1 VFTTHDRP
9 HVYQKSG
16 KAVAQFF
23 KRKKPFEE
31 KIMER
36 IHMNHLRDLIR
47 RIRAG
52 ESERRIAQ
60 DMQISRPTVHKY
72 YELAKKEGY
81 LEKGNE
87 IPTDE
92 ILQSVLGPGPQPPKI
107 ASSVEQFGEVVK
119 TLRKQEVEMV
129 AIWQRLRDNYGYSG
143 SYSSIRR
150 FVNQLEPKTP
160 DAYAR
165 VQTSP
170 GQEMQVDFG
179 EVGHLYD
186 PANGQIRTAYVFV
199 ATLSYSRHQ
208 YAEIVFDQKVITWI
222 GLHRRAFEYFGGVP
236 VRVVPD
242 NLKAAV
248 QKILIHDAIL
258 GEAYRKMA
266 LHYGFMI
273 SPTIPYTPRHKGKVE
288 NGVHYVQRNFMAGQ
302 EFADIHYA
310 NQHLKNWIRDV
321 AGTREH
327 GTTHEAPLK
336 LFKEFEQAALLPLA
350 ETAFSLCEIRTAKV
364 HPDCH
369 VVVSGSFYSAP
380 YVYVGKKLDVYVHE
394 KIIELFQGQKLVAT
408 HLRCQK
414 PGQWQTRL
422 EHYPEQKAAFLQR
435 TPDFCRQLA
444 VQMGPATNKVVD
456 SLLSDRPLDRL
467 RSVQAILRLEETVG
481 AQRLEAACAR
491 AVHYG
496 DLRYRRIKEILNA
509 ALDREPLPDTAA
521 VQPKT
526 AHTFARSTTDFFATV
541 QL

>member
-1 VFTTHDRP
+1 MIARMLTRIT
-9 HVYQKSG
+9 G
-16 KAVAQFF
+16 KAVAQFLQG
-23 KRKKPFEE
+23 KKPLEE

-47 RIRAG
+47 RLRAR

-72 YELAKKEGY
+72 HELAKKEGY
-81 LEKGNE
+81 LELGSE
-87 IPTDE
+87 IPADE
-92 ILQSVLGPGPQPPKI
+92 ILQSALGPGPQPPKI
-107 ASSVEQFGEVVK
+107 ASSVEQFGEIVK

-179 EVGHLYD
+179 DVGQLYD
-186 PANGQIRTAYVFV
+186 PASGQIRTAYVFV

-208 YAEIVFDQKVITWI
+208 YAEIVFDQKVVTWI

-248 QKILIHDAIL
+248 QKILIHDAVL

-288 NGVHYVQRNFMAGQ
+288 NGVHYVQRNFIAGQ
-302 EFADIHYA
+302 KFADIHCA
-310 NQHLKNWIRDV
+310 NQHLKNWIRDI
-321 AGTREH
+321 AGVREH
-327 GTTHEAPLK
+327 GTTHEAPLS
-336 LFKEFEQAALLPLA
+336 LFKEFEQAALQSLP

-369 VVVSGSFYSAP
+369 VVVSGSFYSVP
-380 YVYVGKKLDVYVHE
+380 YIYVGKQLDVYVHE
-394 KIIELFQGQKLVAT
+394 KTIELFQGQKLVAT

-422 EHYPEQKAAFLQR
+422 EHYPEQKASFLQR
-435 TPDFCRQLA
+435 TPDFCRLLA
-444 VQMGPATNKVVD
+444 ARLGPATSKVVD

-509 ALDREPLPDTAA
+509 ALDREPLPETAA

-526 AHTFARSTTDFFATV
+526 AHTFARSSTDFFAMV
-541 QL
+541 QP

>member
-1 VFTTHDRP
+1 
-9 HVYQKSG
+9 
-16 KAVAQFF
+16 
-23 KRKKPFEE
+23 
-31 KIMER
+31 MER
-36 IHMNHLRDLIR
+36 IHMNHLRDLLR
-47 RIRAG
+47 RLRAG

-72 YELAKKEGY
+72 YELAKKKGY
-81 LEKGNE
+81 LETGNE
-87 IPTDE
+87 IPADE

-107 ASSVEQFGEVVK
+107 ASSVDQFGEVVK

-150 FVNQLEPKTP
+150 FVHQLEPKTP

-179 EVGHLYD
+179 EVGQLYD
-186 PANGQIRTAYVFV
+186 PASGEIRTAYVFV

-248 QKILIHDAIL
+248 QKILIHDAVL
-258 GEAYRKMA
+258 GETYRKMA

-302 EFADIHYA
+302 EFADIHCA
-310 NQHLKNWIRDV
+310 NQHLKNWIRDI

-369 VVVSGSFYSAP
+369 VVVSGSFYSVP

-394 KIIELFQGQKLVAT
+394 KTIELFQGQKLVAT

-414 PGQWQTRL
+414 PGLWQTRL

-444 VQMGPATNKVVD
+444 ARMGPATSKVVD

-481 AQRLEAACAR
+481 TQRLEAACAR

-496 DLRYRRIKEILNA
+496 DLHYRRIKEILNA

-526 AHTFARSTTDFFATV
+526 VHTFARSTTDFFSTV
-541 QL
+541 QP

>member
-1 VFTTHDRP
+1 
-9 HVYQKSG
+9 
-16 KAVAQFF
+16 
-23 KRKKPFEE
+23 
-31 KIMER
+31 MEH

-81 LEKGNE
+81 LETGNE
-87 IPTDE
+87 IPADE

-107 ASSVEQFGEVVK
+107 GSSVEQFGEIVK
-119 TLRKQEVEMV
+119 TLRKQEVERV

-160 DAYAR
+160 AAYAR

-179 EVGHLYD
+179 EVGPLYD
-186 PANGQIRTAYVFV
+186 PASGQIRTAYVFV

-208 YAEIVFDQKVITWI
+208 YAEIVFDQKVVTWI
-222 GLHRRAFEYFGGVP
+222 GLHRRALEYFGGVP
-236 VRVVPD
+236 ARVVPD

-248 QKILIHDAIL
+248 QKTLIHDAVL

-302 EFADIHYA
+302 EFADIHCA
-310 NQHLKNWIRDV
+310 NQHLKNWIRDI
-321 AGTREH
+321 AGVREH
-327 GTTHEAPLK
+327 GTTHEAPLS
-336 LFKEFEQAALLPLA
+336 LFKEFEQAALQPLP
-350 ETAFSLCEIRTAKV
+350 ETAFSLCEIRVAKV

-369 VVVSGSFYSAP
+369 VVISGSG
-380 YVYVGKKLDVYVHE
+380 YVLTDKCSKL
-394 KIIELFQGQKLVAT
+394 
-408 HLRCQK
+408 
-414 PGQWQTRL
+414 
-422 EHYPEQKAAFLQR
+422 
-435 TPDFCRQLA
+435 
-444 VQMGPATNKVVD
+444 
-456 SLLSDRPLDRL
+456 
-467 RSVQAILRLEETVG
+467 
-481 AQRLEAACAR
+481 
-491 AVHYG
+491 
-496 DLRYRRIKEILNA
+496 
-509 ALDREPLPDTAA
+509 
-521 VQPKT
+521 
-526 AHTFARSTTDFFATV
+526 
-541 QL
+541 